1 MKHLNWS
8 PDKNK
13 LLQQERGI
21 SFEEIALLIEAGEI
35 LGIEANPEYP
45 HQKIYIVEIDQYAI
59 VVPCVESEA
68 EIFLKTAFP
77 SRKFTRKYGLKGD

>member
-45 HQKIYIVEIDQYAI
+45 HQKIFECQHYTI
-59 VVPCVESEA
+59 S
-68 EIFLKTAFP
+68 
-77 SRKFTRKYGLKGD
+77 